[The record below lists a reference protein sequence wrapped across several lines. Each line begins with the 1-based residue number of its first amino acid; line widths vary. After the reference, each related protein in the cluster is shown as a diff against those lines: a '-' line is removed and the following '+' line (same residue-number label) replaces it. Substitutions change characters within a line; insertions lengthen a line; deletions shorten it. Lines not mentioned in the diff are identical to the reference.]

1 MMVLVGVVMLSVP
14 IYYHFHGQS
23 KTDELTQ
30 QFEEI
35 MEEKAN
41 EEAESEEEKGNNTEA
56 TLSEDDAAIFAEGEV
71 IAILEI
77 EYILFLKIKI
87 RLARYLLESCALK
100 RIWNTGKAF

>member
-1 MMVLVGVVMLSVP
+1 MLVGVVMLSVP

-77 EYILFLKIKI
+77 EGLDI
-87 RLARYLLESCALK
+87 RYPVVERCSATNFKLCHRTYE
-100 RIWNTGKAF
+100 